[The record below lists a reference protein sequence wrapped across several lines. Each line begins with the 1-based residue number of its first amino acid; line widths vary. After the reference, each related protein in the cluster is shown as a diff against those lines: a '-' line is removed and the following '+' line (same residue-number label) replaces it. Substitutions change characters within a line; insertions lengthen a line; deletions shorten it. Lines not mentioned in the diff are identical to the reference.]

1 MGDGVAAEGLLQIL
15 KGRIHMSPR
24 VSFRRLLAIAIGL
37 SLLCGV
43 LTQFRSDLV
52 FAMAARP
59 PVVGTPA
66 PDFALPTLAGE
77 TLSLSQHRGKIVLL
91 NFWATWCKPCVKE
104 MPAMQTV
111 YEDLR
116 DQGFVVLAIN
126 ELEDE
131 AKVRAHISEHGHT
144 FPVLLDH
151 NNRVANM
158 YGVRGLPVSV
168 FVDRAGRVRDFVK
181 GGLLTEPIIR
191 KTVTR
196 ILTDHASTTDS
207 PIS

>member
-1 MGDGVAAEGLLQIL
+1 
-15 KGRIHMSPR
+15 MSTR
-24 VSFRRLLAIAIGL
+24 VSIGYVLAVAMSL

-43 LTQFRSDLV
+43 FAQSAWDSV
-52 FAMAARP
+52 FAMASRP
-59 PVVGTPA
+59 PVAGTPA
-66 PDFALPTLAGE
+66 PDFELPNLTGE
-77 TLSLSQHRGKIVLL
+77 TVSLSEHRGRIVLL

-104 MPAMQTV
+104 MPAMQKV
-111 YEDLR
+111 YEELR